1 MKISRHDSNMCYFD
15 GQSLKYNKSE
25 RLHNIKHYFH
35 KDIKEWK
42 NEIKTLW
49 NLDSESLDEI
59 CLIYD
64 PGSYGFPNVSFKNNL
79 YVECNNLDTKTKVWQ
94 LDHHSAHAL
103 STHLI
108 SNKKIDIYF
117 VIDGLG
123 DDCSWSIFKDGH
135 VMKGHYNGENSIG
148 LEMYYMSNML
158 NIKGGELDSAS
169 KLMGLQSYGI
179 LDEKYLS
186 YLIESTS
193 SDMNVDISK
202 IFDFDEWIRYKGD
215 YTVAHL
221 TKLNWSKTVHKFME
235 SFLVKFF
242 SKYANKN
249 DVISYSGGVAQNVVW
264 NTALK
269 NHFPNILITPY
280 STDDG
285 LSLGGIEWLRMK
297 NNLPKFTIENFPYI
311 QSDESPKGSPD
322 DKTIYY
328 VAEQL
333 SKGKIVAWYQGNGE
347 IGPRA
352 LGNRS
357 LLMDPR
363 IINGKDVINK
373 IKKRENYRPFG
384 ASVLEEYQD
393 KFFDIKWHDDYMLYV
408 SNVIVDQFPPIT
420 HIDGTC
426 RIQTVKENN
435 YYFRK
440 LLLSFYDITGCP
452 ILLNTS
458 FNMAGK
464 PICSTIEE
472 ALNIF
477 RNTDI
482 DLLVIGN
489 DVYEK

>member
-1 MKISRHDSNMCYFD
+1 
-15 GQSLKYNKSE
+15 
-25 RLHNIKHYFH
+25 
-35 KDIKEWK
+35 
-42 NEIKTLW
+42 
-49 NLDSESLDEI
+49 
-59 CLIYD
+59 
-64 PGSYGFPNVSFKNNL
+64 
-79 YVECNNLDTKTKVWQ
+79 
-94 LDHHSAHAL
+94 
-103 STHLI
+103 
-108 SNKKIDIYF
+108 
-117 VIDGLG
+117 
-123 DDCSWSIFKDGH
+123 
-135 VMKGHYNGENSIG
+135 
-148 LEMYYMSNML
+148 
-158 NIKGGELDSAS
+158 
-169 KLMGLQSYGI
+169 
-179 LDEKYLS
+179 
-186 YLIESTS
+186 
-193 SDMNVDISK
+193 
-202 IFDFDEWIRYKGD
+202 
-215 YTVAHL
+215 
-221 TKLNWSKTVHKFME
+221 
-235 SFLVKFF
+235 
-242 SKYANKN
+242 
-249 DVISYSGGVAQNVVW
+249 
-264 NTALK
+264 
-269 NHFPNILITPY
+269 
-280 STDDG
+280 
-285 LSLGGIEWLRMK
+285 
-297 NNLPKFTIENFPYI
+297 
-311 QSDESPKGSPD
+311 
-322 DKTIYY
+322 